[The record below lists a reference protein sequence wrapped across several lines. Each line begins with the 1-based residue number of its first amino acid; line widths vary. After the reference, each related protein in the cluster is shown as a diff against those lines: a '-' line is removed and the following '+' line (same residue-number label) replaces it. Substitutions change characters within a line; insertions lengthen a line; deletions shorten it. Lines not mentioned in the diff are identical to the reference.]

1 MVSQL
6 WFKLFLEIL
15 FNENSVFLFYEKDS
29 KFWNSSNCQGREFRN
44 VWGHLKNGD
53 SLQFVTKTIQ
63 IKISKSKCSEKS
75 KFSKVEKILENQPG
89 PRKDWP
95 SNI

>member
-1 MVSQL
+1 MDYVSV
-6 WFKLFLEIL
+6 KVT
-15 FNENSVFLFYEKDS
+15 NSETFEVI
-29 KFWNSSNCQGREFRN
+29 W
-44 VWGHLKNGD
+44 KNGD

>member
-15 FNENSVFLFYEKDS
+15 FNFLLREK
-29 KFWNSSNCQGREFRN
+29 FEFLEFFELCFGQGREFRN

-63 IKISKSKCSEKS
+63 IKNSKSKCSEKS
-75 KFSKVEKILENQPG
+75 KFSKVEKNLENQPG